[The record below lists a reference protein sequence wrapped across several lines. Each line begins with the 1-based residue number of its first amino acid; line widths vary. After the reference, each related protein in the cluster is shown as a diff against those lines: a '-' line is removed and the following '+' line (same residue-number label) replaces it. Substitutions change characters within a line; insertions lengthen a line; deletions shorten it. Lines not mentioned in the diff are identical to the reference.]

1 MGMES
6 RVRTEGA
13 GKSLLTLGQIKFNGE
28 IVAFSPTTKLWVS
41 RIIFSGSRC
50 QYLRPMALVASR
62 HKIHDLLVQH
72 LIDDFLNHGSF
83 RVETSFLT
91 ILESGSAE
99 RRENRREAG
108 GRAASLGWGIRTAGV
123 IRTTN
128 SGSSYMT
135 SVWPQWGPGGVTFT
149 LWMFLR

>member
-28 IVAFSPTTKLWVS
+28 IMVFSPTTKLWVS
-41 RIIFSGSRC
+41 RIIFSGGRC

-99 RRENRREAG
+99 RREKPRETG
-108 GRAASLGWGIRTAGV
+108 GPSGVRARAVGGDAED
-123 IRTTN
+123 
-128 SGSSYMT
+128 SSRGDTYMT
-135 SVWPQWGPGGVTFT
+135 SVWSQWGPAGVTFT
-149 LWMFLR
+149 LWMFLG